1 MVSRGAGQ
9 GTPGW
14 RVRIVD
20 LSALKDELRKVSKR
34 RVELATTRM
43 TNDLK
48 RGAPKVT
55 GLLLGRTG
63 VEITAVSSKR
73 IEAAARIDVPYA
85 VFVTQG
91 TRFHTIRPKRS
102 GGVLV
107 FKIGGVTVFAKKVN
121 HPGND
126 ANPFFSKVVTR
137 WRLYLNN
144 AST

>member
-1 MVSRGAGQ
+1 M
-9 GTPGW
+9 
-14 RVRIVD
+14 VD
-20 LSALKDELRKVSKR
+20 LFSLKDELVEVSRR

-55 GLLLGRTG
+55 GELARKTG
-63 VEITAVSSKR
+63 VEIVSASSNR
-73 IEAAARIDVPYA
+73 ITAAARIDVSYA
-85 VFVTQG
+85 AFVTEG

-102 GGVLV
+102 DGVLV

-126 ANPFFSKVVTR
+126 PNPFFEKVVSR

-144 AST
+144 AA